1 MLVAHDEVLDRLTD
15 WVRRELLGAD
25 SEESAEL
32 TPDAPLLQ
40 WGVLNSMN
48 TARLLAFI
56 REELG
61 VAVPPQNI
69 TGRYFKSLS
78 TINELVLSLA
88 ETGV

>member
-15 WVRRELLGAD
+15 WVRRELLGAH
-25 SEESAEL
+25 SEEAADL

-61 VAVPPQNI
+61 VVVPPQNI
-69 TGRYFKSLS
+69 TGRHFKSLG

-88 ETGV
+88 GTGV

>member
-15 WVRRELLGAD
+15 WVRRELLGAQ
-25 SEESAEL
+25 SEEAAEL

-61 VAVPPQNI
+61 VTVPPQNI

-88 ETGV
+88 EAGV